1 MELLLKRRLAIAFS
15 LSVLFFVIFSARLF
29 YLQIYKGEEY
39 RSFSE
44 RNVLRVLEL
53 PAPRGRIFDRNGEKI
68 LYNKPS
74 FNIRVFPKEITDV
87 EGLAEKLSGIINIP
101 EKELLK
107 KLRKIAG
114 MKSFYPV
121 TIAKDISREELLLV
135 EKNKEALE
143 GIFLELGHKR
153 FYPHGEAAAVLLG
166 YTGTANAHE
175 VKANRRIKAGTQ
187 VGKTGVEKVFDDE
200 LRGTNGLKYLMVNAH
215 GKVISDSLSALLPTR
230 KNKEMVEG
238 KDLHLTIDAQL
249 QKVANDALG
258 NEKGAIVAMDVR
270 NGEILVMVSRP
281 SYRPEHI
288 SKGLSGEKRKKRKK
302 KESFSLLNRSTEGT
316 YPPGSVLKIITAF
329 ALLEE
334 KTANPDS
341 SVYCPG
347 YRLIN
352 GKRFNCWREEGHGHM
367 NLHSAIVESC
377 DVYFYELSLKL
388 GVDGL
393 YPYLKRFGLGGETGI
408 ELPEKH
414 GVNPSKAWKRK
425 HLKEPW
431 YPGETAML
439 AIGQGYVTTT
449 PLQINIM
456 TTAIANGGTIVKPK
470 IKKTDE
476 KTPPRITG
484 TVQKLEKKSVD
495 FLKKALY
502 DAVHAYRG
510 TGFYARS
517 KISPISGKTGT
528 AQVVSAQVE
537 STEKRFMDH
546 AWFTSYAPSDSAE
559 ISVTVLVENGGSGSV
574 AAAPIAKKIIET
586 YFKLKKERNENRIA
600 KSE

>member
-1 MELLLKRRLAIAFS
+1 MLVFA
-15 LSVLFFVIFSARLF
+15 IFSARLF

-39 RSFSE
+39 RDFSE

-53 PAPRGRIFDRNGEKI
+53 PAPRGRVFDRNGEKI

-87 EGLAEKLSGIINIP
+87 EKLAEKLAEIINIP
-101 EKELLK
+101 EEELLK
-107 KLRKIAG
+107 KLRTIASLE
-114 MKSFYPV
+114 SFYPV
-121 TIAKDISREELLLV
+121 TIAKEISREELLLV

-166 YTGTANAHE
+166 YTGIANAE
-175 VKANRRIKAGTQ
+175 EMKARRRIKAGNQ
-187 VGKTGVEKVFDDE
+187 IGKMGVEKVFDNE
-200 LRGTNGLKYLMVNAH
+200 LRGINGLKYIMVDAH
-215 GKVISDSLSALLPTR
+215 GKVLSDSLSALLPTR
-230 KNKEMVEG
+230 RNKEMIQG
-238 KDLHLTIDAQL
+238 KDLHLTIDAEL

-258 NEKGAIVAMDVR
+258 DEKGAVVAMDVR
-270 NGEILVMVSRP
+270 NGEILAMVSRP

-288 SKGLSGEKRKKRKK
+288 SKGFSPEKSKKRKD
-302 KESFSLLNRSTEGT
+302 SFSLLNRSTQGT

-334 KTANPDS
+334 KIANPKS

-347 YRLIN
+347 YHLIN
-352 GKRFNCWREEGHGHM
+352 GKRFNCWRKEGHGHM
-367 NLHSAIVESC
+367 NLHRAIVESC
-377 DVYFYELSLKL
+377 DVYFYKLSLEL

-393 YPYLKRFGLGGETGI
+393 YPYLKKFGLGEKTGI
-408 ELPEKH
+408 VLPEKR
-414 GVNPSKAWKRK
+414 GVSPSKAWKRK

-431 YPGETAML
+431 YAGETAML
-439 AIGQGYVTTT
+439 AIGQGYVTAT
-449 PLQINIM
+449 PLQINVM
-456 TTAIANGGTIVKPK
+456 TAAIANGGSIVRPKIVKA
-470 IKKTDE
+470 DE
-476 KTPPRITG
+476 KIPPRITG
-484 TVQKLEKKSVD
+484 VVQNLDRKSVS
-495 FLKKALY
+495 FLKKALH
-502 DAVHAYRG
+502 DVVNAHRG
-510 TGFYARS
+510 TGIYARS
-517 KISPISGKTGT
+517 KTTPISGKTGT

-537 STEKRFMDH
+537 STKKRFKDH

-586 YFKLKKERNENRIA
+586 YFRLKKERNETRVA

>member
-1 MELLLKRRLAIAFS
+1 MLVFA
-15 LSVLFFVIFSARLF
+15 IFSARLF

-39 RSFSE
+39 RDFSE

-87 EGLAEKLSGIINIP
+87 EKLAEKLAEVINIP
-101 EKELLK
+101 EEELLK
-107 KLRKIAG
+107 KLRTIASL
-114 MKSFYPV
+114 KSFYPV
-121 TIAKDISREELLLV
+121 TIAKEISREELLLV
-135 EKNKEALE
+135 EKNKEALK

-166 YTGTANAHE
+166 YTGIANAE
-175 VKANRRIKAGTQ
+175 EIKARRRIKAGNQ
-187 VGKTGVEKVFDDE
+187 IGKMGVEKVFDNE
-200 LRGTNGLKYLMVNAH
+200 LRGINGLKYIMVDAH
-215 GKVISDSLSALLPTR
+215 GKVLSDSLSVLPPTR
-230 KNKEMVEG
+230 RNKEMIQG
-238 KDLHLTIDAQL
+238 KDLHLTIDAEL

-258 NEKGAIVAMDVR
+258 DEKGAVVAMDVR
-270 NGEILVMVSRP
+270 NGEILAMVSRP

-288 SKGLSGEKRKKRKK
+288 SKGFSAEKSKKRKD
-302 KESFSLLNRSTEGT
+302 SFSLLNRSTQGT

-334 KTANPDS
+334 KTANPKS

-347 YRLIN
+347 YHLIN
-352 GKRFNCWREEGHGHM
+352 GKRFNCWRKEGHGHM
-367 NLHSAIVESC
+367 NLHRAIVESC
-377 DVYFYELSLKL
+377 DVYFYKLSLEL

-393 YPYLKRFGLGGETGI
+393 YPYLKKFGLGERTGI
-408 ELPEKH
+408 VLPEKR
-414 GVNPSKAWKRK
+414 GVSPSKAWKRK

-431 YPGETAML
+431 YAGETAML
-439 AIGQGYVTTT
+439 AIGQGYVTAT
-449 PLQINIM
+449 PLQINVM
-456 TTAIANGGTIVKPK
+456 TTAIANGGSIVRPKIVKA
-470 IKKTDE
+470 DE
-476 KTPPRITG
+476 KIPPRITG
-484 TVQKLEKKSVD
+484 VVQNLDRKSVS
-495 FLKKALY
+495 FLKKALH
-502 DAVHAYRG
+502 DVVNAHRG
-510 TGFYARS
+510 TGIYARS
-517 KISPISGKTGT
+517 KITSISGKTGT

-537 STEKRFMDH
+537 STKKRFKDH

-586 YFKLKKERNENRIA
+586 YFRLKKERNET
-600 KSE
+600 

>member
-1 MELLLKRRLAIAFS
+1 MLVFA
-15 LSVLFFVIFSARLF
+15 IFSARLF

-39 RSFSE
+39 RDFSE

-53 PAPRGRIFDRNGEKI
+53 PAPRGRVFDRNGEKI

-87 EGLAEKLSGIINIP
+87 EKLAEKLAEIINIP
-101 EKELLK
+101 EEELLK
-107 KLRKIAG
+107 KLRTIASLE
-114 MKSFYPV
+114 SFYPV
-121 TIAKDISREELLLV
+121 TIAKEISREELLLV

-166 YTGTANAHE
+166 YTGIANAE
-175 VKANRRIKAGTQ
+175 EMKARRRIKAGNQ
-187 VGKTGVEKVFDDE
+187 IGKMGVEKVFDNE
-200 LRGTNGLKYLMVNAH
+200 LRGINGLKYIMVDAH
-215 GKVISDSLSALLPTR
+215 GKVLSDSLSALLPTR
-230 KNKEMVEG
+230 RNKEMIQG
-238 KDLHLTIDAQL
+238 KDLHLTIDAEL

-258 NEKGAIVAMDVR
+258 DEKGAVVAMDVR
-270 NGEILVMVSRP
+270 NGEILAMVSRP

-288 SKGLSGEKRKKRKK
+288 SKGFSPEKSKKRKD
-302 KESFSLLNRSTEGT
+302 SFSLLNRSTQGT

-334 KTANPDS
+334 KIANPKS

-347 YRLIN
+347 YHLIN
-352 GKRFNCWREEGHGHM
+352 GKRFNCWRKEGHGHM
-367 NLHSAIVESC
+367 NLHRAIVESC
-377 DVYFYELSLKL
+377 DVYFYKLSLEL

-393 YPYLKRFGLGGETGI
+393 YPYLKKFGLGEKTGI
-408 ELPEKH
+408 VLPEKR
-414 GVNPSKAWKRK
+414 GVSPSKAWKRK

-431 YPGETAML
+431 YAGETAML
-439 AIGQGYVTTT
+439 AIGQGYVTAT
-449 PLQINIM
+449 PLQINVM
-456 TTAIANGGTIVKPK
+456 TTAIANGGSIVRPKIVKA
-470 IKKTDE
+470 DE
-476 KTPPRITG
+476 KIPPRITG
-484 TVQKLEKKSVD
+484 VVQNLDRKSVS
-495 FLKKALY
+495 FLKKALH
-502 DAVHAYRG
+502 DVVNAHRG
-510 TGFYARS
+510 TGIYARS
-517 KISPISGKTGT
+517 KTTPISGKTGT

-537 STEKRFMDH
+537 STKKRFKDH

-586 YFKLKKERNENRIA
+586 YFRLKKERNETRVA

>member
-1 MELLLKRRLAIAFS
+1 MLVFA
-15 LSVLFFVIFSARLF
+15 IFSARLF

-39 RSFSE
+39 RDFSE

-53 PAPRGRIFDRNGEKI
+53 PAPRGRVFDRNGEKI

-87 EGLAEKLSGIINIP
+87 EKLAEKLAEIINIP
-101 EKELLK
+101 EEELLK
-107 KLRKIAG
+107 KLRTIASLE
-114 MKSFYPV
+114 SFYPV
-121 TIAKDISREELLLV
+121 TIAKEISREELLLV

-166 YTGTANAHE
+166 YTGIANAE
-175 VKANRRIKAGTQ
+175 EMKARRRIKAGNQ
-187 VGKTGVEKVFDDE
+187 IGKMGVEKVFDNE
-200 LRGTNGLKYLMVNAH
+200 LRGINGLKYIMVDAH
-215 GKVISDSLSALLPTR
+215 GKVLSDSLSALLPTR
-230 KNKEMVEG
+230 RNKEMIQG
-238 KDLHLTIDAQL
+238 KDLHLTIDAEL

-258 NEKGAIVAMDVR
+258 DEKGAVVAMDVR
-270 NGEILVMVSRP
+270 NGEILAMVSRP

-288 SKGLSGEKRKKRKK
+288 SKGFSPEKSKKRKD
-302 KESFSLLNRSTEGT
+302 SFSLLNHSTQGT

-334 KTANPDS
+334 KIANPKS

-347 YRLIN
+347 YHLIN
-352 GKRFNCWREEGHGHM
+352 GKRFNCWRKEGHGHM
-367 NLHSAIVESC
+367 NLHRAIVESC
-377 DVYFYELSLKL
+377 DVYFYKLSLEL
-388 GVDGL
+388 GVDGF
-393 YPYLKRFGLGGETGI
+393 YPYLKKFGLGEKTGI
-408 ELPEKH
+408 VLPEKR
-414 GVNPSKAWKRK
+414 GVSPSKAWKRK

-431 YPGETAML
+431 YAGETAML
-439 AIGQGYVTTT
+439 AIGQGYVTAT
-449 PLQINIM
+449 PLQINVM
-456 TTAIANGGTIVKPK
+456 TAAIANGGSIVRPKIVKA
-470 IKKTDE
+470 DE
-476 KTPPRITG
+476 KIPPRITG
-484 TVQKLEKKSVD
+484 VVQNLDRKSVS
-495 FLKKALY
+495 FLKKALH
-502 DAVHAYRG
+502 DVVNAHRG
-510 TGFYARS
+510 TGIYARS
-517 KISPISGKTGT
+517 KTTPISGKTGT

-537 STEKRFMDH
+537 STKKRFKDH

-586 YFKLKKERNENRIA
+586 YFRLKKERNETRVA